1 MAEISVNLLASNVPV
16 NGLTDVPEI
25 TIQRLDTGAEVVADT
40 AMTDRTTRGL
50 YSFTFAHDP
59 LLDYAFLIDADP
71 LAAGQVDVRY
81 WRGSF
86 DGMLEQARDLAEADE
101 SYDST
106 LQEYHKF
113 RRGTAVDLIPVKDV
127 SNAQVTLDT
136 SLVQP

>member
-16 NGLTDVPEI
+16 NALADVPEI
-25 TIQRLDTGAEVVADT
+25 TIQRLDTGAEVVADS

-71 LAAGQVDVRY
+71 LASGQVDVRY

-86 DGMLEQARDLAEADE
+86 DGMLEQSRDLLESDE
-101 SYDST
+101 LFDFAGAT
-106 LQEYHKF
+106 LTRN
-113 RRGTAVDLIPVKDV
+113 RRGTAVALIPDKNVV
-127 SNAQVTLDT
+127 GSLVPNDT
-136 SLVQP
+136 SLAQ